1 MSGHC
6 CLKYGHDTTIMAET
20 PYPGLSQDTVSDR
33 HSISCNLGPNI
44 PSLCSNI
51 NRGLAAMVCHRLHC
65 LGRVNSGIY
74 GIRL

>member
-6 CLKYGHDTTIMAET
+6 CLKYGHDSTIMAET
-20 PYPGLSQDTVSDR
+20 HCTLASVRIQSQYQL
-33 HSISCNLGPNI
+33 HLGPNI

-51 NRGLAAMVCHRLHC
+51 NSGLAAMVCHRLHC